1 MAAVPNGSTPLE
13 TEWEAR
19 TCEGAWSRS
28 TTPSCYK
35 EPAQVAHAFHRE
47 SYSKDFGLDRNS
59 SRYILNVI
67 WPAINSGSP
76 RRSLEMLLGKRKS
89 GIFCLMCFYND
100 PTLDKRKKIK
110 DGLVVNTIFFILTKI
125 LSLLTDKKN
134 LPTPNDMLLA
144 VGIWRQLLFL
154 P

>member
-1 MAAVPNGSTPLE
+1 
-13 TEWEAR
+13 
-19 TCEGAWSRS
+19 
-28 TTPSCYK
+28 
-35 EPAQVAHAFHRE
+35 
-47 SYSKDFGLDRNS
+47 
-59 SRYILNVI
+59 
-67 WPAINSGSP
+67 
-76 RRSLEMLLGKRKS
+76 MLLGKRKS

>member
-1 MAAVPNGSTPLE
+1 MYAQASERAGTVVLVHATWQPYRM
-13 TEWEAR
+13 EAR
-19 TCEGAWSRS
+19 PWRRSGKLVHLRELGVGS

-59 SRYILNVI
+59 SRYILYVI

-110 DGLVVNTIFFILTKI
+110 DGLVVNTIFFYF
-125 LSLLTDKKN
+125 DQN
-134 LPTPNDMLLA
+134 P
-144 VGIWRQLLFL
+144 FL
-154 P
+154 VD